1 MHKFIDFFKDL
12 NELAGTKGGL
22 DLLYETTDAVSL
34 KEMAEFSSRF
44 KDSSLIMFQLGGKG
58 VIQASKVVKNDD
70 VVKVATTYGERGVAL
85 LNKIGESKFM
95 ETILEKGVTKV
106 DWKHRASLFLPN
118 FLNKLL
124 PTWALYVLA
133 FSGIAIWLPMKR
145 WTLAALRKL
154 AGKIPFLRNRL
165 ETGDADAA

>member
-1 MHKFIDFFKDL
+1 M
-12 NELAGTKGGL
+12 
-22 DLLYETTDAVSL
+22 LYETTDAVSL

-58 VIQASKVVKNDD
+58 VIQASKVVTNDD

-118 FLNKLL
+118 LLNKLL